1 MKTVAIPI
9 KYNIGNLMSRKVST
23 VMTVFGIGIVI
34 AVMVAMMA
42 LYNGVQQALVSSGSK
57 DNLLV
62 LREGAQTE
70 ATSWVT
76 RDKFRIIGSLP
87 GIEKGSDG
95 RPMIAPELVVIFK
108 LPRYDNPTG
117 SQVNVRG
124 VTPKSF
130 ELRPY
135 IRMIDGRMFRTG
147 FKEVV
152 VSGRMRD
159 RFVNMKI
166 GQSFQSGT
174 HTWTVVGVFDAEET
188 SFDSEIWADVNTLG
202 DTQKRPE
209 YSSVLL
215 KPTSVA
221 DARSIA
227 DAISTDTRLKLQTK
241 TEYKYYEE
249 QTSGLL
255 GIKILVTIVTFF
267 MILGATLGAM
277 NTMFSA
283 VASRK
288 RELATMRALGFK
300 RRDVLLSIVIEAV
313 VVSGIAGIVGVL
325 MALPVNGIATGTANF
340 ITFSEVAFNFN
351 ISPEVA
357 MFAVGLAIVAGV
369 IGGLLPA
376 ISAARLPITRALRE
390 I

>member
-1 MKTVAIPI
+1 MAIPL
-9 KYNIGNLMSRKVST
+9 KYNVGNLMSRKGSSA
-23 VMTVFGIGIVI
+23 MTVLGIGVVI

-42 LYNGVQQALVSSGSK
+42 LYNGVQQALVSSGSEE
-57 DNLLV
+57 NMIV

-76 RDKFRIIGSLP
+76 RDKFRILRGLD
-87 GIEKGSDG
+87 GIAKASNGEPLIS
-95 RPMIAPELVVIFK
+95 PELVIIFK
-108 LPRYDNPTG
+108 LPRRDNPTG
-117 SQVNVRG
+117 SNVNVRG
-124 VTPKSF
+124 VTPNAL

-135 IRMIDGRMFRTG
+135 MKLTEGRMFRPG
-147 FKEVV
+147 VNEVI
-152 VSGRMRD
+152 VSQRMRE
-159 RFVNMKI
+159 RFLDLDI
-166 GQSFQSGT
+166 GDSFRFGT
-174 HTWTVVGVFDAEET
+174 QTWSVVGVFDAQGT
-188 SFDSEIWADVNTLG
+188 SFDSEIWADVETLG
-202 DTQKRPE
+202 LAQKRPE

-215 KPTSVA
+215 RPESAGAFK
-221 DARSIA
+221 SIA
-227 DAISTDTRLKLQTK
+227 DAITADPRLKLQSK

-255 GIKILVTIVTFF
+255 GIRILVTIVAFF
-267 MILGATLGAM
+267 MVLGATLGAM

-288 RELATMRALGFK
+288 RELATMRALGFQ
-300 RRDVLLSIVIEAV
+300 RLDILMSVVVEAV
-313 VVSGIAGIVGVL
+313 FLSGLAGIAGVL

-340 ITFSEVAFNFN
+340 ITFSEVAFNFD
-351 ISPEVA
+351 ISAEVA
-357 MFAVGLAIVAGV
+357 VFAIALAIVAGV

>member
-1 MKTVAIPI
+1 MAIPL
-9 KYNIGNLMSRKVST
+9 KYNIGNLMSRKTSA
-23 VMTVFGIGIVI
+23 VMTVLGIGIVI

-57 DNLLV
+57 ENLIV

-76 RDKFRIIGSLP
+76 RDKYRIIRSLP
-87 GIEKGSDG
+87 GITKDTDG
-95 RPMIAPELVVIFK
+95 QPLVSPELVIIFK
-108 LPRYDNPTG
+108 LPRHDNPTG
-117 SQVNVRG
+117 SNVNVRG
-124 VTPKSF
+124 VTPKA
-130 ELRPY
+130 LAIRPY
-135 IRMIDGRMFRTG
+135 IQMVEGRMFRSGVNEAIVSRRMQKRFLNTNVG
-147 FKEVV
+147 DSFK
-152 VSGRMRD
+152 
-159 RFVNMKI
+159 F
-166 GQSFQSGT
+166 GT
-174 HTWTVVGVFDAEET
+174 HTWTVVGIFDAKGT
-188 SFDSEIWADVNTLG
+188 SFDSEIWADVEQLG
-202 DTQKRPE
+202 LAQKRPE
-209 YSSVLL
+209 FSSVLM
-215 KPTSVA
+215 KPQ
-221 DARSIA
+221 DASAFRSIA
-227 DAISTDTRLKLQTK
+227 DAIATDTRLKLLTK
-241 TEYKYYEE
+241 SEHKYYED

-267 MILGATLGAM
+267 MIIGATLGAM

-300 RRDVLLSIVIEAV
+300 RRHVLLSVVIEAI

-325 MALPVNGIATGTANF
+325 LALPVNGIATGTANF
-340 ITFSEVAFNFN
+340 VTFSEVAFNFN
-351 ISPEVA
+351 ISPGVA
-357 MFAVGLAIVAGV
+357 LFAIALAIVAGV

>member
-1 MKTVAIPI
+1 MAIPI
-9 KYNIGNLMSRKVST
+9 KYNIGNLLSRKVST
-23 VMTVFGIGIVI
+23 VMTVLGIGIVI

-57 DNLLV
+57 ENLMV

-76 RDKFRIIGSLP
+76 RDKYRIISSLP
-87 GIEKGSDG
+87 GIEKGADG
-95 RPMIAPELVVIFK
+95 QPMISPELVVIFK

-124 VTPKSF
+124 VTQKSF
-130 ELRPY
+130 ELRPHV
-135 IRMIDGRMFRTG
+135 RMIEGRMFRSG
-147 FKEVV
+147 VKEVV
-152 VSGRMRD
+152 VSDRMRQ
-159 RFVNMKI
+159 RFVNMNI
-166 GQSFQSGT
+166 GESFRSGT
-174 HTWTVVGVFDAEET
+174 HTWTVVGVYDAEGT
-188 SFDSEIWADVNTLG
+188 SFDSEVWADVNTLG

-209 YSSVLL
+209 YSSLLL
-215 KPTSVA
+215 KPAGAADARRVA
-221 DARSIA
+221 DAIA
-227 DAISTDTRLKLQTK
+227 TDTRLKLQTK

-255 GIKILVTIVTFF
+255 GIRILVTIVTFF
-267 MILGATLGAM
+267 MILGAILGAM

-300 RRDVLLSIVIEAV
+300 RRDVLLSIVIEAI
-313 VVSGIAGIVGVL
+313 VVSGAAGLVGVL
-325 MALPVNGIATGTANF
+325 LALPVNGIATGTANF

-351 ISPEVA
+351 ISPQVA
-357 MFAVGLAIVAGV
+357 GFAILLAIVAGV
-369 IGGLLPA
+369 IGGLIPA
-376 ISAARLPITRALRE
+376 IGAARLPITRALRE

>member
-1 MKTVAIPI
+1 MAIPL
-9 KYNIGNLMSRKVST
+9 KYNIGNLMSRKVSA
-23 VMTVFGIGIVI
+23 VMTVLGIGVVI

-57 DNLLV
+57 ENLIV

-70 ATSWVT
+70 STSWVN

-95 RPMIAPELVVIFK
+95 KPLVSPELVIIFK
-108 LPRYDNPTG
+108 LPRRDNPTG
-117 SQVNVRG
+117 SNVNVRG
-124 VTPKSF
+124 VTPRSLA
-130 ELRPY
+130 LRPY
-135 IRMIDGRMFRTG
+135 IEMVEGRLFRSGVNEVIVSRRMQKRFLDLDIGDT
-147 FKEVV
+147 FK
-152 VSGRMRD
+152 
-159 RFVNMKI
+159 F
-166 GQSFQSGT
+166 GT
-174 HTWTVVGVFDAEET
+174 HTWTVVGIFDGKGT
-188 SFDSEIWADVNTLG
+188 SFDSEIWTDVEQLG
-202 DTQKRPE
+202 LAQKRPE

-215 KPTSVA
+215 KPV
-221 DARSIA
+221 DASAFRSLSDTIA
-227 DAISTDTRLKLQTK
+227 TDTRLKLLTK
-241 TEYKYYEE
+241 TEHKYYED

-255 GIKILVTIVTFF
+255 GIRILVTIVTFF
-267 MILGATLGAM
+267 MVLGATLGAM

-300 RRDVLLSIVIEAV
+300 RRDVLLSIVIEAI
-313 VVSGIAGIVGVL
+313 VVSGIAGVVGVL
-325 MALPVNGIATGTANF
+325 LALPVNGIATGTANF
-340 ITFSEVAFNFN
+340 VTFSEVAFNFN
-351 ISPEVA
+351 ISPGVA
-357 MFAVGLAIVAGV
+357 LFAIGLSIVAGV

>member
-1 MKTVAIPI
+1 MAIPL
-9 KYNIGNLMSRKVST
+9 KYNIGNLMSRKGST
-23 VMTVFGIGIVI
+23 AMTVFGIGIVI

-42 LYNGVQQALVSSGSK
+42 LYNGVNQALVSSGLEE
-57 DNLLV
+57 NMIV

-76 RDKFRIIGSLP
+76 REKYRILRGMEGIDKA
-87 GIEKGSDG
+87 SDG
-95 RPMIAPELVVIFK
+95 EPLISPELVIIFK
-108 LPRYDNPTG
+108 LPRRDNPTG
-117 SQVNVRG
+117 SNVNVRG
-124 VTPKSF
+124 VTPKAL

-135 IRMIDGRMFRTG
+135 MRLTEGRMFRSG
-147 FKEVV
+147 VNEVI
-152 VSGRMRD
+152 VSQRMRE
-159 RFVNMKI
+159 RFLNLDI
-166 GQSFQSGT
+166 GDSFRFGT
-174 HTWTVVGVFDAEET
+174 HTWTVVGVFDAKGT
-188 SFDSEIWADVNTLG
+188 SFDSEIWADVEQLG
-202 DTQKRPE
+202 LAQKRPE

-215 KPTSVA
+215 RPASGTAFRK
-221 DARSIA
+221 IA
-227 DAISTDTRLKLQTK
+227 DTISSDPRLKLLTK
-241 TEYKYYEE
+241 TEYKYYED

-255 GIKILVTIVTFF
+255 GIRILVTIVAFF
-267 MILGATLGAM
+267 MVLGATLGAM

-300 RRDVLLSIVIEAV
+300 RRHVLLSV
-313 VVSGIAGIVGVL
+313 VVESFFLSALAGVAGVL
-325 MALPVNGIATGTANF
+325 MAMPVNGIATGTANF
-340 ITFSEVAFNFN
+340 LTFSEVAFNFT

-357 MFAVGLAIVAGV
+357 VFAIVLAIVAGV

>member
-1 MKTVAIPI
+1 MAIPL
-9 KYNIGNLMSRKVST
+9 KYNIGNLLSRKVSA
-23 VMTVFGIGIVI
+23 VMTVLGIGIVI

-42 LYNGVQQALVSSGSK
+42 LYNGVQQALVTSGSK

-76 RDKFRIIGSLP
+76 RDKYRIISSLA

-95 RPMIAPELVVIFK
+95 QPLIAPELVVIFK
-108 LPRYDNPTG
+108 LPRHDNPTG
-117 SQVNVRG
+117 SNVNVRG
-124 VTPKSF
+124 VTPKSL
-130 ELRPY
+130 ELRPE
-135 IRMIDGRMFRTG
+135 IRMIEGRTYRPG
-147 FKEVV
+147 VNEVI
-152 VSGRMRD
+152 VSDRMRK
-159 RFVNMKI
+159 RFVNMNL
-166 GQSFQSGT
+166 GESFRSGT
-174 HTWTVVGVFDAEET
+174 HSWTVVGVFDADGT

-202 DTQKRPE
+202 NAQNRNE

-215 KPTSVA
+215 KPV
-221 DARSIA
+221 DAAAARQVA

-241 TEYKYYEE
+241 TEWKYYEE

-255 GIKILVTIVTFF
+255 GIRILVTIVTFF

-277 NTMFSA
+277 NTMFSS

-300 RRDVLLSIVIEAV
+300 RRDVLLSVVVEAV
-313 VVSGIAGIVGVL
+313 FVSGIAGVVGVL
-325 MALPVNGIATGTANF
+325 LALPVNGIATGTANF
-340 ITFSEVAFNFN
+340 MTFSEVAFNFN
-351 ISPEVA
+351 ISLAVA
-357 MFAVGLAIVAGV
+357 GFAIALAIVAGV